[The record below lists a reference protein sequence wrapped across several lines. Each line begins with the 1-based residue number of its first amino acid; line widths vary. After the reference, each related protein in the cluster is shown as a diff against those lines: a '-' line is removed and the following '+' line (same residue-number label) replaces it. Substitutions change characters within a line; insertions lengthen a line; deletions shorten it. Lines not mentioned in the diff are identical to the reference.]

1 MNDEELLIESIKSI
15 YGFTTKEAKIYIKSI
30 SEKRKQYLI
39 EGIKKSIKD
48 CYYND

>member
-1 MNDEELLIESIKSI
+1 MENKLLIESIKSI

-39 EGIKKSIKD
+39 DGFKNAVKQ